1 MLRDSGIEFVAV
13 PQIDRKLPATS
24 FKQRGKTRFHV
35 DLLVPSANEEF
46 PVLPVPELK
55 AHATGLPY
63 LKYLLH
69 QSQMAMLMGR
79 EGCCGVRVPLPE
91 YFAVHKLLVSQL
103 RASHGVKSEK
113 DVFQA
118 CVLLAV
124 LADKHS
130 GAIESALKRVPKTAR
145 KYMKPAIE
153 SSRSL
158 LETAYPRAWDA
169 LTSTT

>member
-1 MLRDSGIEFVAV
+1 M
-13 PQIDRKLPATS
+13 
-24 FKQRGKTRFHV
+24 
-35 DLLVPSANEEF
+35 
-46 PVLPVPELK
+46 LPVPELK
-55 AHATGLPY
+55 AHATGLPH
-63 LKYLLH
+63 LKYLL
-69 QSQMAMLMGR
+69 QESQVAMLVAR

-103 RASHGVKSEK
+103 RANRGAKPEK

-130 GAIESALKRVPKTAR
+130 GAIESALKRVPKAAR
-145 KYMKPAIE
+145 RYIKPAIE
-153 SSRSL
+153 SSRYL

-169 LTSTT
+169 LTFT

>member
-1 MLRDSGIEFVAV
+1 
-13 PQIDRKLPATS
+13 
-24 FKQRGKTRFHV
+24 
-35 DLLVPSANEEF
+35 
-46 PVLPVPELK
+46 
-55 AHATGLPY
+55 
-63 LKYLLH
+63 
-69 QSQMAMLMGR
+69 MLMAR

-103 RASHGVKSEK
+103 RANRGAKSEM

-130 GAIESALKRVPKTAR
+130 GAIESALKRVPKPAR
-145 KYMKPAIE
+145 KYMKPPIE

-158 LETAYPRAWDA
+158 LETAYPTAWDA
-169 LTSTT
+169 LTAT